1 MSYTNKPFEELDIM
15 DDFLINLL
23 ATDSEVGIPFC
34 RRLLSVL
41 LQRTIGEIRVV
52 AQRTIPAL
60 TPECR
65 GIRMDVEVEE
75 LGDGNKSE
83 LPAMNIYDLEPHGR
97 DKVYLPKHNR
107 FYQAKID
114 SRYLHSGEKT
124 FSNLPNLY
132 VVTILNYDPFG
143 YDYMMYTVQNQCK
156 EVPEMNYG
164 DGLQFIYFNTIGKKG
179 GSDEI
184 RRLLCFLQ
192 ESKEQNVTDES
203 TRELYGYVSRVK
215 IRPEARMEYMKFD
228 EWLAWERQDVMEE
241 TWHNAIFE
249 LLEEAGDIPEELREH
264 IEKEDSP
271 ETLKRWLR
279 LAAKATDIQDF
290 QEKISTV
297 KQQLRAE

>member
-1 MSYTNKPFEELDIM
+1 MSYTNKPFEELDVI
-15 DDFLINLL
+15 DDFLLNLL
-23 ATDSEVGIPFC
+23 ATDPEVGVPFC

-60 TPECR
+60 APECR

-75 LGDGNKSE
+75 LGDGNGAE
-83 LPAMNIYDLEPHGR
+83 LPSMNIYDLEPHRR

-114 SRYLHSGEKT
+114 SRYLHSGEKN
-124 FSNLPNLY
+124 FYKLPNLY

-164 DGLQFIYFNTIGKKG
+164 DGLQFIYFNTMGTKG

-184 RRLLCFLQ
+184 RKLLRF
-192 ESKEQNVTDES
+192 
-203 TRELYGYVSRVK
+203 
-215 IRPEARMEYMKFD
+215 F
-228 EWLAWERQDVMEE
+228 
-241 TWHNAIFE
+241 
-249 LLEEAGDIPEELREH
+249 AG
-264 IEKEDSP
+264 K
-271 ETLKRWLR
+271 
-279 LAAKATDIQDF
+279 
-290 QEKISTV
+290 
-297 KQQLRAE
+297 